1 MRCEPSTTTE
11 LPANHTRDP
20 HATSP
25 DSSLFV
31 RLRSIEVVLGYP
43 YTFSI
48 DMWSLGCIAAELF
61 LGLPLFPGASEYDL
75 LCRIVEMLGQPKDQM
90 LKFSKNTHKYFT
102 VDASTSALRL
112 MTEQEYE
119 TSSNQSHKPGKCYFT
134 KTRLA
139 DIIAAYPY
147 RCGNDP
153 VAVERERG
161 RREAFLNFL
170 GGLLELDP
178 HLRWTPR
185 QALQHPFITGED
197 FVGGMWRPQPDVPR
211 QHWPLG
217 AAAGAHHLGGAAAQQ
232 TAHQRGRAATYAA
245 GEGAA
250 RFPPPTDPVGFVPA
264 PQHQHP
270 ALGQMEMIHARA
282 HAAAC
287 QAVLGG
293 SHPTAPG
300 GPHLFGAGSV
310 AMAPFGGPPPPV
322 MAPAPALQF
331 GTPPAVWQSARRMTY
346 PNPGLGLSQSYDGGQ
361 LAAGFPPSLLLFSS
375 GQAQPN
381 PNNAGGVQEDLQE

>member
-1 MRCEPSTTTE
+1 MRCEPSTSTE

-217 AAAGAHHLGGAAAQQ
+217 AAAGALIFQDA
-232 TAHQRGRAATYAA
+232 RPIAT
-245 GEGAA
+245 
-250 RFPPPTDPVGFVPA
+250 P
-264 PQHQHP
+264 
-270 ALGQMEMIHARA
+270 
-282 HAAAC
+282 
-287 QAVLGG
+287 
-293 SHPTAPG
+293 
-300 GPHLFGAGSV
+300 
-310 AMAPFGGPPPPV
+310 
-322 MAPAPALQF
+322 
-331 GTPPAVWQSARRMTY
+331 
-346 PNPGLGLSQSYDGGQ
+346 
-361 LAAGFPPSLLLFSS
+361 
-375 GQAQPN
+375 
-381 PNNAGGVQEDLQE
+381 